1 MSADF
6 RKVFVADDR
15 LLATDSLDYAVI
27 KGGQN
32 VTQQTY
38 SAISASSSQLSFN
51 IQLPSESTILS
62 RYVLLKCNIT
72 LSGSGVIQSGQ
83 TTTFDYGANA
93 ALGPWPLHSLFST
106 MQCTLNNN
114 TTAYNMQDILP
125 AFIAGSDADRMLTG
139 DMQSPIFRDMYRSYA
154 DAALTMN
161 NPLGSYANV
170 TCDSQFKPRGA
181 FAYSNLSNGGSGV
194 SGDTKAFTAT
204 FELVEPLLITPF
216 LMKSDPK
223 YNGMGI
229 HGVQTYN
236 LVCNVGS
243 LNRVFRAANPSLSVQ
258 SVVFNSAQ
266 LLLTYLTP
274 PIAPG
279 LALPA
284 RNVVPYI
291 DYPRYITS
299 FAPVASGSSGT
310 AVSQS
315 LQLNV
320 IPDKLIFFIR
330 KRLGDMSCSDT
341 DSYYPITGV
350 SLNWN
355 NKAGLLSTATN
366 HELFVMSREAGNCQ
380 TWDEWRGSAILNS
393 GGVPASVQ
401 TPGSICMLEF
411 GRHIALD
418 SEYAPG
424 SLGSFNIQLNVS
436 YTAPVTL
443 SNAEL
448 VMITVNSGIT
458 VFERGTT
465 SIFSGILTK
474 ADVLSASEQK
484 PVGMAEVKR
493 MTGGGFFDTIKSIGS
508 TIGSIVKPIAQVAS
522 AIPGVGQYAAPVLGV
537 MNALGMGQSGGGA
550 SGGVA
555 RRPRDKRL
563 A

>member
-27 KGGQN
+27 KGGAN

-114 TTAYNMQDILP
+114 TTAINMQDVLP

-154 DAALTMN
+154 DASLTMN

-194 SGDTKAFTAT
+194 SGDTKPFTAT

-223 YNGMGI
+223 YNGQGCYGI
-229 HGVQTYN
+229 QNFN
-236 LVCNVGS
+236 LVLNVGS
-243 LNRVFRAANPSLSVQ
+243 LNRVFRAVNPSLSVQ
-258 SVVFNSAQ
+258 SIVFNSAQ

-284 RNVVPYI
+284 RNVVPYV

-299 FAPVASGSSGT
+299 FTAEPNTGSI
-310 AVSQS
+310 ASQS

-330 KRLGDMSCSDT
+330 KQLGSMTCADS
-341 DSYYPITGV
+341 DSYFPITGI

-380 TWDEWRGSAILNS
+380 TWDEWRGSAIING
-393 GGVPASVQ
+393 GGVPSSVK
-401 TPGSICMLEF
+401 TPGAICMLEF

-418 SEYAPG
+418 SELAPG
-424 SLGSFNIQLNVS
+424 SLGSYNIQLNVN
-436 YTAPVTL
+436 YTNPTGL
-443 SNAEL
+443 SGAYEL
-448 VMITVNSGIT
+448 VMITVNSGIQ